1 MLVKTEAG
9 YPKVRF
15 LDAKVRINLYKGAK
29 TGDYRLV
36 EVLEESDESWGLLAG
51 YGSADD
57 LYAYSPSL
65 SPEKAVA
72 FVNTNRNTPVEIEKV
87 MEEPSNA
94 EFSMVLER
102 VVSATQNPVISP
114 DQIVE
119 AEPGTGIEY
128 TVYDAET
135 EELIRTDVTGSS
147 GEIRLHAGQ
156 YARLMLP
163 DGTLWTVTETRSA
176 DHTLKGMTGT
186 SDKLT
191 KLEENLMLIRQE
203 AEVIPGGLE
212 VLVKEEVHSGEVLE
226 KENFTVNVV
235 YSDGSRKTLRPEE
248 YTLTPDTAA
257 DSAGPM
263 DVTVSWTEGDLEA
276 AVSLNVVGEI
286 EITREMVEAGVKD
299 AESGEDV
306 NIKSGEV
313 TIPEYIIWK
322 GNKYQVVGIG
332 DYAYGD
338 TYGGEINLDIRSIH
352 FPDSV
357 KRIGDY
363 AFSQCDNLTGTLELP
378 KGLTEIGGDAFFGC
392 DGLTGKLTIP
402 NSVNNIEKRAFGACS
417 GLTGLV
423 ISDGVTSIGESAF
436 DYCVGLTGD
445 LILPDSVTSIGKN
458 AFSGC
463 WKFDGTLKIS
473 NSVTTIEE
481 GTFYNCRFTGRLN
494 IPDNVTSIGVDAFST
509 CAGFTELHIPDSVTT
524 IGDQAFR
531 LMGGI
536 EKLEI
541 PNGVI
546 SIGSK
551 AFAGCRNLTGD
562 LIIPNS
568 VQEIGMNAFS
578 TTNLDN
584 ILVYHEE
591 GGITGAPWGWDGTVT
606 WLGQ

>member
-1 MLVKTEAG
+1 M
-9 YPKVRF
+9 
-15 LDAKVRINLYKGAK
+15 
-29 TGDYRLV
+29 
-36 EVLEESDESWGLLAG
+36 
-51 YGSADD
+51 
-57 LYAYSPSL
+57 
-65 SPEKAVA
+65 
-72 FVNTNRNTPVEIEKV
+72 
-87 MEEPSNA
+87 
-94 EFSMVLER
+94 
-102 VVSATQNPVISP
+102 
-114 DQIVE
+114 
-119 AEPGTGIEY
+119 
-128 TVYDAET
+128 
-135 EELIRTDVTGSS
+135 
-147 GEIRLHAGQ
+147 
-156 YARLMLP
+156 
-163 DGTLWTVTETRSA
+163 
-176 DHTLKGMTGT
+176 
-186 SDKLT
+186 
-191 KLEENLMLIRQE
+191 
-203 AEVIPGGLE
+203 IPGALE
-212 VLVKEEVHSGEVLE
+212 VLVTEEEVHSGAALE

-235 YSDGSRKTLRPEE
+235 YSDGRRKELQPEE
-248 YTLTPDTAA
+248 YTLTPDTAVE
-257 DSAGPM
+257 SAGPM
-263 DVTVSWTEGDLEA
+263 DVTVQWTEGNLEA
-276 AVSLNVVGEI
+276 RVTLNVVGEI
-286 EITREMVEAGVKD
+286 EITREMVEAGVTDPETGKVVD
-299 AESGEDV
+299 
-306 NIKSGEV
+306 IKSGDV

-363 AFSQCDNLTGTLELP
+363 AFAFCDNLTGTLELP
-378 KGLTEIGGDAFFGC
+378 EGLTEIGTWAFNGC
-392 DGLTGKLTIP
+392 NGLTGKLTIP
-402 NSVNNIEKRAFGACS
+402 NSVNNIEKRAFGACR

-436 DYCVGLTGD
+436 DYCDGLTGD

-458 AFSGC
+458 AFAGC
-463 WKFDGTLKIS
+463 LRFDGTLKIS

-568 VQEIGMNAFS
+568 VQEIGMDAFS